1 VEVAIAR
8 EKQIKGWRRE
18 KKDKLVESMN
28 PGWKDLAAAWY
39 PKGLLKDGVPIDFS
53 KIKT

>member
-8 EKQIKGWRRE
+8 EKQIKVWRRA

-28 PGWKDLAAAWY
+28 PRWKDLAADWY
-39 PKGLLKDGVPIDFS
+39 PQGLLKDGVPVDFS
-53 KIKT
+53 KSKT